1 MISSWRL
8 PAAGMAILFLAGLGV
23 GALDGRPI
31 RSPLGWEVALL
42 DAGAGA
48 RAELRY
54 RRDGRERTAELRIE
68 ELPSERADR
77 VQVLRGVE
85 LVSLTPQIAA
95 ERGLR
100 TDRGALIV
108 EGGPAHRL
116 RHRLQTGRCDH
127 RHQSARGAGR
137 ERGGGA
143 LHLLFR
149 DHGMGP
155 RVDPSGR
162 NDLHHDLRSPLSVAI
177 ASSVP
182 DRTHPHRTSASIE

>member
-1 MISSWRL
+1 M
-8 PAAGMAILFLAGLGV
+8 
-23 GALDGRPI
+23 
-31 RSPLGWEVALL
+31 ALL

-108 EGGPAHRL
+108 EVDRRTASATGFRRGDVIIAINRREVRDANEAAELFTYYSGTTGWARVWIHRGGPTFITTFGL
-116 RHRLQTGRCDH
+116 R
-127 RHQSARGAGR
+127 
-137 ERGGGA
+137 
-143 LHLLFR
+143 
-149 DHGMGP
+149 
-155 RVDPSGR
+155 
-162 NDLHHDLRSPLSVAI
+162 
-177 ASSVP
+177 
-182 DRTHPHRTSASIE
+182 